1 LSHHKSFKV
10 FGEPVEVL
18 VPGELTCGASTT
30 MVQTSPPGG
39 GAPPHSH
46 QHEDETFYVLEGEY
60 EFLQGGEWQPA
71 RAGRAVYASR
81 GSVHTFRNRGAT
93 TGRMM
98 VFVTPAGLDKY
109 LEEISI
115 LSVPEDL
122 EQLLEIS
129 KRYGNFFP
137 G

>member
-1 LSHHKSFKV
+1 
-10 FGEPVEVL
+10 
-18 VPGELTCGASTT
+18 
-30 MVQTSPPGG
+30 
-39 GAPPHSH
+39 
-46 QHEDETFYVLEGEY
+46 VLEGEY
-60 EFLQGGEWQPA
+60 EFLQHSEWRTAQ
-71 RAGRAVYASR
+71 AGQAVYASR

-109 LEEISI
+109 LEEIST

-122 EQLLEIS
+122 EQLLAIS
-129 KRYGNFFP
+129 IRYGILFP